1 MTRSRH
7 LSGPRL
13 RCRTQERLTGQHLIF
28 RLMNGAYF
36 SSRVRSQEGRTRKA
50 NARKT
55 WKSELKPLL
64 TNVVENAGLLLGGD
78 FDLLLQLLLI
88 LRLQPLKVPL
98 LHLLYSSITSSK
110 GSFCKLKTFI
120 QRFQQPAR
128 MSLHSATLQ
137 CLLILL
143 S

>member
-7 LSGPRL
+7 WSGPRP

-28 RLMNGAYF
+28 RLINGACF
-36 SSRVRSQEGRTRKA
+36 SSRWHSQECRTRKA

-88 LRLQPLKVPL
+88 LSLQPLKVPL

-110 GSFCKLKTFI
+110 GLFYKLKTFT
-120 QRFQQPAR
+120 QRFQQLAI
-128 MSLHSATLQ
+128 MSLHSGTLQ